1 MNDRIILQLKRLREI
16 EPEAGFVAGSRRTIL
31 ALKKEQVPVFVWPNL
46 RMVGA
51 FAGLVAVLSASI
63 FFFSGQNAQEALASP
78 EVLNNEFAALSIN
91 IELQEISYRQNV
103 NKTISSAISEIG
115 STNANHMN
123 KDVLNAESEK
133 FNLDTLESNPQIDRL
148 LEQVIF

>member
-16 EPEAGFVAGSRRTIL
+16 EPEAGFAAGSRRTIL
-31 ALKKEQVPVFVWPNL
+31 AFKKEQPPVFAWPNL

-63 FFFSGQNAQEALASP
+63 FFFSGQSAKEALASP
-78 EVLNNEFAALSIN
+78 EVLNNEFAALNIN
-91 IELQEISYRQNV
+91 IELQEISYRQDV

-115 STNANHMN
+115 STNVNH
-123 KDVLNAESEK
+123 LNEDILNSESER
-133 FNLDTLESNPQIDRL
+133 FNLDAPESNPRIDQL
-148 LEQVIF
+148 LQKIIF

>member
-1 MNDRIILQLKRLREI
+1 MNDRIIQQLKRLREI
-16 EPEAGFVAGSRRTIL
+16 EPEAGFAAGSRRTIL
-31 ALKKEQVPVFVWPNL
+31 AFKKEQAPILVWPNL

-78 EVLNNEFAALSIN
+78 EVLNNEFAALNIN
-91 IELQEISYRQNV
+91 IELQEISYRQDV